1 MRQNP
6 SVCFSQYSCAGQQWG
21 LYLVSNHCVIGI
33 ILMQVFVFGACIS
46 HLVSEITI
54 YIVPVNHHIGL
65 GILILLLVLLFYLFE
80 FLCCYCKL
88 TMNIYLY
95 IELFFNLAFFFTGLT
110 SSSVILTHVLIITSP
125 HGFQA
130 AAFANHGLSSTRT
143 NTNL

>member
-95 IELFFNLAFFFTGLT
+95 IELFFNLAFFFYRIDLFFCNIDTCINYYKSSRI
-110 SSSVILTHVLIITSP
+110 SSSGLRKP
-125 HGFQA
+125 R
-130 AAFANHGLSSTRT
+130 AFLHQN
-143 NTNL
+143 